1 MLFVDFNVEDDDDE
15 RGGAL
20 DEFDVVEDDEDVGG
34 GRNGVGW

>member
-1 MLFVDFNVEDDDDE
+1 MLFVDFNVEE

-20 DEFDVVEDDEDVGG
+20 DEFDVVDDDEDVGG